1 MHGHCKRELLA
12 YFALRRLQVVHLK
25 ELRRRLEEHEFAIA
39 RARARVLYYRLPWI
53 DVYHEELV
61 GRSEETLERVLE
73 FLGVEPRADD
83 LESSFVA
90 VDDVPRAE
98 VLENLDEVRAA
109 LEGTRFAWMAS
120 DPTPA
125 AGPPTAFDATVR
137 TPS

>member
-1 MHGHCKRELLA
+1 
-12 YFALRRLQVVHLK
+12 LRSAGYRSSTSRSCVVGS
-25 ELRRRLEEHEFAIA
+25 RSTSSRSP
-39 RARARVLYYRLPWI
+39 ARARVLYYRLPWI